1 MSNVKKINVR
11 LLTILAV
18 FTAIEIIFCFTPLG
32 SLPLGPG
39 IVATLAHIPA
49 IIIAVVLGKK
59 PALYMGVIMGICA
72 FVWWST
78 IGIAYPA
85 AFAFTPFAPYG
96 NIFSLI
102 ICIVPRVIF
111 PVIAAWIFEKLRDK
125 IKTVPAAALA
135 AVISS
140 LVHSILVLSL
150 IYICFV
156 GNSKVSEMLGD
167 DYIKFL
173 IAWGGVN
180 ATAEIIV
187 AGVVSAATALPLIKI
202 TKRV

>member
-18 FTAIEIIFCFTPLG
+18 FTAIEIIFCFSPLG

-49 IIIAVVLGKK
+49 IIIAIVLGKK
-59 PALYMGVIMGICA
+59 PALYMGGIMALCSI
-72 FVWWST
+72 VWWST
-78 IGIAYPA
+78 IGIAYPV
-85 AFAFTPFAPYG
+85 AFAFTPLAQYG
-96 NIFSLI
+96 NLFSLI

-180 ATAEIIV
+180 AVAEIIV